1 MIRVVALVGL
11 LGLVTLVALARRVA
25 LVALIGR
32 VALVA
37 LVGSVA
43 LVGLVALARIGDC
56 WKIER
61 LFGCLAFHLSQ
72 PFPSM
77 QLVASDASTATA
89 IVDVRRHVWLL
100 VLCLHLAH
108 RCFVITGER
117 ESGCCESF
125 QQAGSTIVY
134 HILLVH
140 GKQGR
145 IIGSSSIQNPEEE
158 RGTEVRH

>member
-1 MIRVVALVGL
+1 MLPLV
-11 LGLVTLVALARRVA
+11 
-25 LVALIGR
+25 GR

-117 ESGCCESF
+117 ERVLRVLPTSGVDDRVPHLVGPW
-125 QQAGSTIVY
+125 QA
-134 HILLVH
+134 
-140 GKQGR
+140 R
-145 IIGSSSIQNPEEE
+145 
-158 RGTEVRH
+158 

>member
-1 MIRVVALVGL
+1 MLPLV
-11 LGLVTLVALARRVA
+11 
-25 LVALIGR
+25 GR

-100 VLCLHLAH
+100 VLCLHLA
-108 RCFVITGER
+108 GALSSLER

-145 IIGSSSIQNPEEE
+145 IIGSSSIQKRKGARRYGIDCDGVSPWVVV
-158 RGTEVRH
+158 TSTLVVVTL